1 MTEQIK
7 INSNYLRGTLKED
20 LKNQVTGSINSDNH
34 QLIKFHGIYEQDDR
48 DRRKIRADKKL
59 EKDYSFMIRLRIAGG
74 KISSKQWL
82 GCVEIA
88 DLNSTG
94 TIKITTRQTI
104 QLHGIIKSTLKPT
117 VKFFDQFGL
126 DSIAACGDVNR
137 NVMSS
142 AANVGSYLQDD
153 LREFAVRISDEFL
166 PKTNAFKEIWLDG
179 EPIETPAPLQNESTG
194 DPRKPNSLGGQN
206 ECSVLQNKD
215 LVEPVYGKTYLP
227 RKFKIVLAL
236 PPHND
241 VDVFA
246 HDVGLIAITN
256 GKEIQGFNVVVG
268 GGMGMTHGNEKTYPR
283 VGNEIGYVAK
293 EHILQ
298 VVENILTTQRDFG
311 NREDRKQARL
321 KYTIDRLGLDWFKGE
336 LESRIGFNLEAAKP
350 YEFKNRADIYNW
362 FKDEKG
368 QDNFTLFVEN
378 GRILGDVKN
387 AMNEIAQ
394 RELAD
399 FNFTNNQNVVL
410 AGISDKKAVEEI
422 LEKYNLVNNQS
433 KSRQNS
439 MACVALN
446 TCPLA
451 LAEAQRYMP
460 DLLTRIEELLAK
472 NNLADEEISFRMT
485 GCPNGCARPYLAEV
499 GFVGKSMGH
508 YNMYLSG
515 SATGTRLNKL
525 YKESLNEQ
533 QILSE
538 LDFWFKEFSKE
549 RQGNESFGDF
559 TFRKLTIN

>member
-1 MTEQIK
+1 MTENIK

-20 LKNQVTGSINSDNH
+20 LKHQLTGSITPDNH

-48 DRRKIRADKKL
+48 DRRQVRAEKKL

-74 KISSKQWL
+74 RISPKQWL
-82 GCVEIA
+82 GCVEVA

-94 TIKITTRQTI
+94 VIKITTRQTI
-104 QLHGIIKSTLKPT
+104 QLHGIIKSKLKPT
-117 VKFFDQFGL
+117 VKFFDKFGL

-142 AANVGSYLQDD
+142 AAEVGSHLQDE
-153 LREFAVRISDEFL
+153 LREYAVKISDTFL
-166 PKTNAFKEIWLDG
+166 PQTNAYKEIWLDG
-179 EPIETPAPLQNESTG
+179 EPIEQISNNDSKE
-194 DPRKPNSLGGQN
+194 
-206 ECSVLQNKD
+206 V
-215 LVEPVYGKTYLP
+215 VEPVYGKTYLP

-246 HDVGLIAITN
+246 HDIGLIAIAD
-256 GKEIQGFNVVVG
+256 GKKIKGFNVVVG

-283 VGNEIGYVAK
+283 VGSEIGYVPASNV
-293 EHILQ
+293 LD
-298 VVENILTTQRDFG
+298 VVEKILTTQRDFG

-321 KYTIDRLGLDWFKGE
+321 KYTIDRLGLDWFKNE
-336 LESRIGFNLEAAKP
+336 LQSRLGFKFEKAAP
-350 YEFKNRADIYNW
+350 YEFKQRADIYGW

-378 GRILGDVKN
+378 GRVLGNIKE
-387 AMNEIAQ
+387 AMNEIAKK
-394 RELAD
+394 ELAD

-410 AGISDKKAVEEI
+410 AGVTDKKAVEEI
-422 LEKYNLVNNQS
+422 LKKYDLANNKS

-460 DLLTRIEELLAK
+460 DLLTKIDDLMAK

-499 GFVGKSMGH
+499 GFVGKAMGQ
-508 YNMYLSG
+508 YNFYLGG
-515 SATGTRLNKL
+515 SATGLRLNRL
-525 YKESLNEQ
+525 YKESLNEAE
-533 QILSE
+533 ILSE
-538 LDFWFKEFSKE
+538 LDFWFKEFVKE
-549 RQGNESFGDF
+549 RQKGETFGDF
-559 TFRKLTIN
+559 TNRKIGN